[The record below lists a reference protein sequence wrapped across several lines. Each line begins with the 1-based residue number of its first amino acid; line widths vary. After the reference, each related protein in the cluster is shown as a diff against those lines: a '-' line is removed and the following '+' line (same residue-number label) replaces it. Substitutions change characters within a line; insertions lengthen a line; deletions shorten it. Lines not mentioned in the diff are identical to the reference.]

1 MAPYGRQRPIMC
13 KNMQQMQ
20 AICNKWQISA
30 KTSKKSVKITAPRR
44 RISAFSWKIS

>member
-20 AICNKWQISA
+20 AICNKCQISA
-30 KTSKKSVKITAPRR
+30 KTSKKSRKITAPRH
-44 RISAFSWKIS
+44 IVSAFTE